1 MRELLSTLSRTVID
15 VGNFGL
21 LLILFMFI
29 YSLIGLQFFAN
40 RFHFDEDGDA
50 IGIGEEGYDDAQ
62 VPKSNFDSL
71 LNAFTTIFVVR
82 FISSLSCFM
91 CSVRSL
97 GIFRAFS

>member
-1 MRELLSTLSRTVID
+1 MRELLSTLSRTIVD

-40 RFHFDEDGDA
+40 RFHFDEEGDA
-50 IGIGEEGYDDAQ
+50 IEIGREGYDDAH
-62 VPKSNFDSL
+62 VPRSNFDTL

-82 FISSLSCFM
+82 FFLVVLC
-91 CSVRSL
+91 VV
-97 GIFRAFS
+97 